1 MSSKFAGVTFDEQ
14 AATPSDDA
22 IIRRAILDD
31 GILNGCEFSYTGSTL
46 TMTAG
51 QLMICGR
58 QVKHPSTQNWA
69 VADATTGFARLLLT
83 IDLTRTSSKD
93 TFEQVVDT
101 IEYASAVDGF
111 PELVQ
116 DDINASGTKYQIVA
130 AVVSLASG
138 GISGIVSQLGQTS
151 VTIGDKSILI
161 VSVPAGSMVT
171 ATLGPQIKTAQ
182 EKNGEAWL
190 RNLDVGEWNLKL
202 TLGEQSATAKYNIER
217 FGVYRTSM
225 AFFLSAADF
234 VWGGTKG
241 TDYEIFQDDET
252 VIPEGDYQKHKNWKA
267 RIYTSITVTP
277 NRDADIDVFLLG
289 AGASGSSRESGEG
302 NFGSGSGSGYTKT
315 LKNIQL
321 TATTQYQ
328 IEIGSGGPSVSGNG
342 VSGKKGGNTSAFE
355 NTAEGGK
362 PSTISGDTVTG
373 GNGGS
378 GGAGRGGKPGTDGSD
393 GTGERP
399 GKGQG
404 ATTREFGEP
413 DGKLYANGGEFGE
426 SSPAEA
432 VPNSGNGGDGA
443 QGGASGPG
451 SSGIV
456 VIRNAREVA

>member
-1 MSSKFAGVTFDEQ
+1 MS
-14 AATPSDDA
+14 
-22 IIRRAILDD
+22 
-31 GILNGCEFSYTGSTL
+31 
-46 TMTAG
+46 
-51 QLMICGR
+51 
-58 QVKHPSTQNWA
+58 
-69 VADATTGFARLLLT
+69 
-83 IDLTRTSSKD
+83 DL
-93 TFEQVVDT
+93 FCFL
-101 IEYASAVDGF
+101 DGF
-111 PELVQ
+111 
-116 DDINASGTKYQIVA
+116 G
-130 AVVSLASG
+130 SG
-138 GISGIVSQLGQTS
+138 GPLN
-151 VTIGDKSILI
+151 KSILI
-161 VSVPAGSMVT
+161 VSVPAGSTVT

-190 RNLDVGEWNLKL
+190 RNLDVGEWTLKL

-355 NTAEGGK
+355 NTAEGGNQ
-362 PSTISGDTVTG
+362 SIIIESYASGGD
-373 GNGGS
+373 GGS
-378 GGAGRGGKPGTDGSD
+378 GGAGNGGKPGTDGSD

>member
-1 MSSKFAGVTFDEQ
+1 MAIGRTNAG
-14 AATPSDDA
+14 
-22 IIRRAILDD
+22 
-31 GILNGCEFSYTGSTL
+31 
-46 TMTAG
+46 
-51 QLMICGR
+51 
-58 QVKHPSTQNWA
+58 
-69 VADATTGFARLLLT
+69 
-83 IDLTRTSSKD
+83 
-93 TFEQVVDT
+93 
-101 IEYASAVDGF
+101 
-111 PELVQ
+111 
-116 DDINASGTKYQIVA
+116 
-130 AVVSLASG
+130 SG
-138 GISGIVSQLGQTS
+138 GLS
-151 VTIGDKSILI
+151 KSILI

-171 ATLGPQIKTAQ
+171 ATMGPQIKTAQ

-241 TDYEIFQDDET
+241 TDYEIVQDDDT
-252 VIPEGDYQKHKNWKA
+252 VIPEEDYPKYKNWKA
-267 RIYTSITVTP
+267 RILTSITVTP

-302 NFGSGSGSGYTKT
+302 NYGSGSGSGYTKT

-362 PSTISGDTVTG
+362 PSTISGSTVTG